1 MFHTNA
7 QKQRD
12 NALQQL
18 QSVNT
23 YAFPGE
29 SQLDAD
35 MNVLVVL
42 QSEDAAEEICRVAVQ
57 LMKNPSEYT
66 YYRKSYHTPQ
76 PKVL

>member
-7 QKQRD
+7 QKQKQRD

-18 QSVNT
+18 QFVNT
-23 YAFPGE
+23 YAFQGE

-42 QSEDAAEEICRVAVQ
+42 QSEDTAKETCRVEIQ
-57 LMKNPSEYT
+57 LINNPTEYPT
-66 YYRKSYHTPQ
+66 ENVTLS
-76 PKVL
+76 L

>member
-7 QKQRD
+7 QKQKQRD

-18 QSVNT
+18 QFVNT
-23 YAFPGE
+23 YAFQGE

-42 QSEDAAEEICRVAVQ
+42 QSEDTAKEISRVAIRFIKQ
-57 LMKNPSEYT
+57 
-66 YYRKSYHTPQ
+66 SY
-76 PKVL
+76 

>member
-7 QKQRD
+7 QKQKQRD

-42 QSEDAAEEICRVAVQ
+42 QSEDTAKEICRVAIQ
-57 LMKNPSEYT
+57 FIKQ
-66 YYRKSYHTPQ
+66 SY
-76 PKVL
+76 